1 MADDKILVMPWTRP
15 AGGQTRLFYTVAG
28 AGPRTVVFVH
38 GLAGHGGEWTETAAE
53 LAGTC
58 MTICLDQRAHGRST
72 RRPADLGREAF
83 ADDVAAVVEAAG
95 APGPVTLVGQSMGA
109 HTALVTAG
117 RHPGLASHLVLVE
130 GDVGGGGAD
139 PLDKVDRAI
148 AAWPASFVSEK
159 DVRDFF
165 GGDTRAGRAW
175 AGGYAEREGRWWP
188 RFDPASVRPVMSPVF
203 STERWDIW
211 DRLTI
216 PVDLVVAERSTIDAA
231 RIGQMRRRPGTGYHV
246 IAGAGHDLHLDQH
259 ERWIQALGEILD
271 R

>member
-1 MADDKILVMPWTRP
+1 MPWTRS
-15 AGGQTRLFYTVAG
+15 AGGETRLFYTVAG
-28 AGPRTVVFVH
+28 SGPRTVVLLH
-38 GLAGHGGEWTETAAE
+38 GLAGHSGEWTETAAA
-53 LAGTC
+53 LAGPCT
-58 MTICLDQRAHGRST
+58 TICPDQRAHGRST
-72 RRPADLGREAF
+72 RRPADLSREAF

-117 RHPGLASHLVLVE
+117 RHPGLASQLVLVE
-130 GDVGGGGAD
+130 GDVGGGGAE

-148 AAWPASFVSEK
+148 AAWPASFASRQ

-165 GGDTRAGRAW
+165 GGDNRAGRAW
-175 AGGYAEREGRWWP
+175 ADGYAERQGRWRP

-203 STERWDIW
+203 AAERWDIW

-216 PVDLVVAERSTIDAA
+216 PADLVMAEHSTMDAA
-231 RIGQMRRRPGTGYHV
+231 RIGRMRRRPGTGYRV

-259 ERWIQALGEILD
+259 ERWVQALREILA